1 MLRCARHSWMQRT
14 HDIIQ
19 TIKANH
25 FTRT

>member
-1 MLRCARHSWMQRT
+1 MQRT